1 VNAEIGLTY
10 LDRLVDEGYLQ
21 RDGEWFVLSESGL
34 EQGAVE
40 FATSF
45 SDLTRPAHGECSD
58 DCWCH
63 ASVRGSRSVRR
74 GTSGTSALMDTPP
87 EHYDFHASLP
97 RSYLRPCLLLLL
109 AEDSS
114 HGYELLEQL
123 RELGLRIA
131 EPGGMYRALRSMDED
146 GLVRSWWEPSQSGPA
161 RRLTSSP
168 TTGDHRSRPGSRGSS
183 KPGAV
188 STN

>member
-1 VNAEIGLTY
+1 MSDELHPPKSGALRALYWRSEILQVMYWLRGEGFGDFVDAPLLERFLGVNAEIGLTY

-63 ASVRGSRSVRR
+63 ASV
-74 GTSGTSALMDTPP
+74 
-87 EHYDFHASLP
+87 EE
-97 RSYLRPCLLLLL
+97 
-109 AEDSS
+109 AEACA
-114 HGYELLEQL
+114 
-123 RELGLRIA
+123 A
-131 EPGGMYRALRSMDED
+131 ERA
-146 GLVRSWWEPSQSGPA
+146 GHQ
-161 RRLTSSP
+161 
-168 TTGDHRSRPGSRGSS
+168 H
-183 KPGAV
+183 
-188 STN
+188 